1 MKRKITLHLLL
12 LLTLFLVACAAPAQE
27 EKPAAKTGG
36 VLSDFTTTDLDN
48 QALDHSVFAGKKMT
62 MVNIWT
68 TYCGYCLH
76 EMPALGQL
84 NQEYADRGFQVI
96 GIPLD
101 ANSTSSIQTAKEI
114 VEKTNADYLHLLP
127 SQSLV
132 EAKLNQ
138 VTYVPETFFV
148 DENGAQVG
156 QKYVGP
162 KDKQDWAP
170 IIEQLLEQEK

>member
-1 MKRKITLHLLL
+1 
-12 LLTLFLVACAAPAQE
+12 
-27 EKPAAKTGG
+27 
-36 VLSDFTTTDLDN
+36 
-48 QALDHSVFAGKKMT
+48 
-62 MVNIWT
+62 MVNIWA

-76 EMPALGQL
+76 EMPTLGQL
-84 NQEYADRGFQVI
+84 NQEYADKGFQVI

-101 ANSTSSIQTAKEI
+101 ANSASSIQTAKEI
-114 VEKTNADYLHLLP
+114 VEKTNASYLHLLP

-162 KDKQDWAP
+162 KDKQDWAQ